1 MVWFPPQKLASQLQE
16 AEAALVAEMEECKNS
31 RSREDLLEE
40 ELKELRKELENVV
53 LSCGQAQQK
62 SREHE
67 VKSR

>member
-1 MVWFPPQKLASQLQE
+1 M
-16 AEAALVAEMEECKNS
+16 VAEMEECKNS
-31 RSREDLLEE
+31 RRREELQEE
-40 ELKELRKELENVV
+40 ELKELRKELEHVA

>member
-1 MVWFPPQKLASQLQE
+1 MEAFESSRRRDDLQ
-16 AEAALVAEMEECKNS
+16 
-31 RSREDLLEE
+31 EE

-62 SREHE
+62 GREHE